1 MYQTI
6 IHHQNKKIVKM
17 GGCLDAFLV
26 LTLSDEEDVWKWELG
41 EEGTFSVKSTYSFL
55 GSIFSPESDFGVQE
69 LRVLNNIWKSP
80 APLR

>member
-17 GGCLDAFLV
+17 GGCLDAFPV

-41 EEGTFSVKSTYSFL
+41 EEGTFSVKSTYSL
-55 GSIFSPESDFGVQE
+55 GVFFRRSRILV
-69 LRVLNNIWKSP
+69 WKSYGYGC
-80 APLR
+80 